1 MDPLVFEPYLRP
13 QVWGSRRLGTQLGK
27 QLPAEGNFGESWE
40 ISGHPQHVSCVAE
53 GPFQGTAL
61 TELCRQH
68 GRELF
73 GESPASGDFPLL
85 IKYLDC
91 HVPLSVQVHPDDLL
105 ALQLLGED
113 QGKTEAWV
121 ILDADPTARVYAG
134 LRPGTT
140 RELLERHLDAGTVA
154 ECLHE
159 FVPQAGECVFLPAGT
174 VHAVGGGVLIAEV
187 QQTSDATFRLW
198 DWNRL
203 GPDGQ
208 PRALHREQ
216 ALRAID
222 WSAGPVAPVRPQAL
236 DDLPA
241 NAVGERLVESAYF
254 RMDRLRLRGEAALA
268 PAGVLSLWMV
278 LEGTA
283 TLSSTGGYRREFRR
297 GETVLV
303 PAAAP
308 TLSWAAGGPR
318 EPTLLRV
325 LIPAGRSSETRSP
338 AGRG

>member
-13 QVWGSRRLGTQLGK
+13 QVWGSRRLATQLGK

-40 ISGHPQHVSCVAE
+40 ISSHPQHVSRVAE
-53 GPFQGTAL
+53 GPFKGAAL
-61 TELCRQH
+61 TDLCEQH

-73 GESPASGDFPLL
+73 GRSLPRDGFPLL

-91 HVPLSVQVHPDDLL
+91 HVPLSVQVHPDDAL
-105 ALQLLGED
+105 AQQLLGED

-140 RELLERHLDAGTVA
+140 RGSLERHLDAGTVA

-159 FVPQAGECVFLPAGT
+159 FVPRPGDCVFLPAGT

-203 GPDGQ
+203 GADGQ

-216 ALRAID
+216 ALKAID
-222 WSAGPVAPVRPQAL
+222 WSAGPVSPVRPQSL
-236 DDLPA
+236 GDPPA
-241 NAVGERLVESAYF
+241 NRVGERLVESAYF
-254 RMDRLRLRGEAALA
+254 QMDRLRIQGESELA

-278 LEGTA
+278 LAGTA
-283 TLSSTGGYRREFRR
+283 MLKSTSGYYREFRR

-303 PAAAP
+303 PASAP
-308 TLSWAAGGPR
+308 ALRWSPVGLC
-318 EPTLLRV
+318 EPELLRV
-325 LIPAGRSSETRSP
+325 LIPSV
-338 AGRG
+338 

>member
-13 QVWGSRRLGTQLGK
+13 QVWGSRRLATQLGK
-27 QLPAEGNFGESWE
+27 QLPAAGNFGESWE
-40 ISGHPQHVSCVAE
+40 ISGHPQHVSRVAE
-53 GPFQGTAL
+53 GPLQGTTL
-61 TELCRQH
+61 TELCEQH
-68 GRELF
+68 GRALF
-73 GESPASGDFPLL
+73 GSSPPAGDFPLL

-91 HVPLSVQVHPDDLL
+91 HVPLSVQVHPDDVL
-105 ALQLLGED
+105 AQQLLGED

-121 ILDADPTARVYAG
+121 ILAADSTARVYAG

-140 RELLERHLDAGTVA
+140 RASLEQHLDAGTVA
-154 ECLHE
+154 DCLHE
-159 FVPQAGECVFLPAGT
+159 FVPQVGDCVFLPAGT

-198 DWNRL
+198 DWNRI

-216 ALRAID
+216 ALQAID

-236 DDLPA
+236 SELPA
-241 NAVGERLVESAYF
+241 NTVGERLVESAYF
-254 RMDRLRLRGEAALA
+254 QMDRLRIHGETELA
-268 PAGVLSLWMV
+268 PAHVLSLWMV
-278 LEGTA
+278 LDGTA
-283 TLSSTGGYRREFRR
+283 MLTSAGGYQREFRR

-308 TLSWAAGGPR
+308 PLRWMSSAAQ
-318 EPTLLRV
+318 LLRV
-325 LIPAGRSSETRSP
+325 LIPS
-338 AGRG
+338 